1 MLGNIS
7 YHQYITTARLQ
18 INFTNRVKD
27 MLKFAAQVSTPP
39 FSYSRCWRIGD
50 PAETEICS
58 GRPVSEPLFFFDI
71 RNGDNNACLENKRYG
86 KPYRYVRTGYGTL
99 GASKLLSLKFLTL
112 CQYPVIFCR

>member
-39 FSYSRCWRIGD
+39 FPLLPSVGD
-50 PAETEICS
+50 PDPLETETFL
-58 GRPVSEPLFFFDI
+58 GR
-71 RNGDNNACLENKRYG
+71 
-86 KPYRYVRTGYGTL
+86 
-99 GASKLLSLKFLTL
+99 
-112 CQYPVIFCR
+112 